1 MRPSLLASLVLCA
14 ACGSAAVD
22 QPGPAPVDP
31 RLFQDAGLRAIH
43 KRTTEDVVREERAAV
58 LAVFTG
64 YGHDGFAEAIPKLD
78 VEGDL
83 SFPGVPD
90 ATNREGALKELG
102 ELFGPFSQR
111 AFTVGREWDAPSVVI
126 TEWSMTGVHSGVYMG
141 VAPTQKPVS
150 IKGLAIFWFDQQGM
164 IVNTHLFF
172 DVGAVL
178 AELGKAPKGI
188 EPPVPPAAGA
198 APSPAVTATGSDDEK
213 KNLATINASWD
224 SFEAKKEAGYLAP
237 LSGDIDVFRLDRA
250 APEHG
255 KAERKK
261 FFKWAAG
268 GIASLSQTPT
278 NAWAIGPFVIEEY
291 TLEGVQS
298 GPLTDAPNSGHA
310 LRLHYCDIDEFAN
323 GEVVRTWTYGNS
335 LELYAEIGQVPLA
348 APGGSAMVS
357 K

>member
-1 MRPSLLASLVLCA
+1 MRTSLLASLLLCA

-31 RLFQDAGLRAIH
+31 RLFQDAGVRAVH
-43 KRTTEDVVREERAAV
+43 KRTADDVARDERAAV
-58 LAVFTG
+58 LAVLSA

-90 ATNREGALKELG
+90 ATNREGAFKELA

-126 TEWSMTGVHSGVYMG
+126 TEWAMTGVQSGVFMG
-141 VAPTQKPVS
+141 VAPAQKPVF
-150 IKGLAIFWFDQQGM
+150 IKGLGIFWFDQQGM

-172 DVGAVL
+172 DIGAVL
-178 AELGKAPKGI
+178 AQVGKAPKGI
-188 EPPVPPAAGA
+188 EAPLPPAPGATVPPAVMA
-198 APSPAVTATGSDDEK
+198 AGSDDEK
-213 KNLATINASWD
+213 KNLATVNASWD
-224 SFEAKKEAGYLAP
+224 AFEAKKETGYLAP
-237 LSGDIDVFRLDRA
+237 LSNDIDVLRLDRA

-255 KAERKK
+255 KADRKK
-261 FFKWAAG
+261 FFKWAAA

-278 NAWAIGPFVIEEY
+278 NAWAVGPFVIEEY

-298 GPLTDAPNSGHA
+298 GPLTDAPSSGHA
-310 LRLHYCDIDEFAN
+310 LRLHYCDVDEFAN
-323 GEVVRTWTYGNS
+323 GEVVKTWTYGNS
-335 LELYAEIGQVPLA
+335 LELYAEIAQVTLA
-348 APGGSAMVS
+348 APGGSALVS